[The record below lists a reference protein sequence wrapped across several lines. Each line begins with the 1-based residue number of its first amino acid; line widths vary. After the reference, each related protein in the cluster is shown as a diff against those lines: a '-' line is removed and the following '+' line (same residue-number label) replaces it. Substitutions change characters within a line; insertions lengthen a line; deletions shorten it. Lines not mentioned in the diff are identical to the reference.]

1 MEREDVETVCFVS
14 SSGLIPLMEMDCAL
28 IGSIFFGP
36 SVLWCVLFRGV
47 QGVVLARV
55 IHSVVTPLVAR

>member
-1 MEREDVETVCFVS
+1 MWSPIFVS
-14 SSGLIPLMEMDCAL
+14 GSGLIRLMEMDCAL
-28 IGSIFFGP
+28 IGSIFFFGP

-47 QGVVLARV
+47 KGVVLARV